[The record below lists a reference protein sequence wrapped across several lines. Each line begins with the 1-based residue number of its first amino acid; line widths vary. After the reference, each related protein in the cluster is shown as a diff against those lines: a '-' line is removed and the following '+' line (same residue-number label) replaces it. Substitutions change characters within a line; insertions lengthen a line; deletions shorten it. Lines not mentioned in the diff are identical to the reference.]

1 MRNYAKFEN
10 HFEDLTLE
18 PFIYE
23 FNEEE
28 DIEGHKF
35 IHVRDGVFKAD
46 PVFSVTRKEIK
57 KLRCEYRDVVFFGFY
72 TEDELSVFKLLISI
86 SGIGPKGALAILSTL
101 SIDELRIAVLSDDH
115 KAIAKANGVGAKT
128 AQRVVIELK
137 DKFKLE
143 DVLSDSSSKD
153 DLQDVVSNDIITE
166 TAMALTSLGYSN
178 VEALRA
184 IKKVPSSDTM
194 SVEELLKAALKYIM

>member
-1 MRNYAKFEN
+1 MFAYIKGTVEYIASDYIVIDNGGVGFKINTSVNTAAKLSLHETALI
-10 HFEDLTLE
+10 HTHLSVREDDMSL
-18 PFIYE
+18 
-23 FNEEE
+23 
-28 DIEGHKF
+28 
-35 IHVRDGVFKAD
+35 
-46 PVFSVTRKEIK
+46 
-57 KLRCEYRDVVFFGFY
+57 FGFY
-72 TEDELSVFKLLISI
+72 TEDELFVFKLLISI

>member
-1 MRNYAKFEN
+1 MFAYIKGTVEYIASDYIVIDNGGVGFKINTSVNTAAKLSLHETVLI
-10 HFEDLTLE
+10 HTHLSVREDDMSL
-18 PFIYE
+18 
-23 FNEEE
+23 
-28 DIEGHKF
+28 
-35 IHVRDGVFKAD
+35 
-46 PVFSVTRKEIK
+46 
-57 KLRCEYRDVVFFGFY
+57 FGFY